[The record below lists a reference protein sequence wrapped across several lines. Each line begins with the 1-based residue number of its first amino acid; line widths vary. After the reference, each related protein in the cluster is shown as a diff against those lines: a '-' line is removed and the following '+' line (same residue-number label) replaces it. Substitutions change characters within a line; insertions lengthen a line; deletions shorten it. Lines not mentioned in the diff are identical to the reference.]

1 MVYHGDVMGI
11 QSYKEKGRLAR
22 HNHVSSA
29 RPTLKPTIILFTL
42 PAYL

>member
-11 QSYKEKGRLAR
+11 QSYKDRKSRLAR

-29 RPTLKPTIILFTL
+29 RPTLKITVIPFTL
-42 PAYL
+42 PA